1 MNDYLVKYSS
11 SNFLNELFWKTP
23 NPMVI
28 SRADDGTYVEVNA
41 AAVKRFGL
49 QMQEIIGRT
58 SVEMGHMSAAQRLMV
73 LHKIKERG
81 YVKDLD
87 LEIKAR
93 NNRPPRH
100 VLFNAFPITMGK
112 DAFLLCYV
120 TELSERMSDTD
131 EKRAAILFKSLDAIE
146 GTGVILIREHQLRQ
160 PTLCYINEEAQ
171 KALNRKPIK
180 ELLDALTGHES
191 TYLKTRTGYYHVRKI
206 STNHSSPLQIVLMER
221 LSDKV
226 YIKKKLKQHNLTP
239 RQEEIAL
246 LAVTGH
252 SNSEIAEKLFIS
264 EYTVK
269 DHLKEI
275 FRKIGI
281 RNRSELYPRILNW
294 R

>member
-1 MNDYLVKYSS
+1 MNDRLIKYFP

-23 NPMVI
+23 NPMAI
-28 SRADDGTYVEVNA
+28 SRADDGTYIEVNE
-41 AAVKRFGL
+41 AAVKRIGL
-49 QMQEIIGRT
+49 QMQQIVGRT
-58 SVEMGHMSAAQRLMV
+58 SVAMGHMTAAQRLMV

-81 YVKDLD
+81 YVKDLE

-93 NNRPPRH
+93 NNRPPRY

-112 DAFLLCYV
+112 DTFLLCYV
-120 TELSERMSDTD
+120 TEIPENRRDTD
-131 EKRAAILFKSLDAIE
+131 EKRAAMLFKSLDVIE
-146 GTGVILIREHQLRQ
+146 GTGIVLLRGHQLRQ
-160 PTLCYINEEAQ
+160 PSLYYINEEAK
-171 KALNRKPIK
+171 KALNKKPIK
-180 ELLDALTGHES
+180 DLLDALIGHES
-191 TYLKTRTGYYHVRKI
+191 TYLKTGMGCYHVKNI

-221 LSDKV
+221 LSDKI

-239 RQEEIAL
+239 RQEEIAF